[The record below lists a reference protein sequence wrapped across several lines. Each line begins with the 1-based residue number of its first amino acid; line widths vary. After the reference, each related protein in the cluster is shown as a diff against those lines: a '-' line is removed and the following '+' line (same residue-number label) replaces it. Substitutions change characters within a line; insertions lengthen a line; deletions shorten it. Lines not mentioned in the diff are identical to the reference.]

1 MKRTLLLN
9 IIIAL
14 LGALIFIP
22 GLGCVRL
29 FDWDEIN
36 FAESARE
43 MLLTGNWL
51 DVQINFQPFWEK
63 PPLFIWMQALSMKV
77 FGVNEF
83 AARFP
88 NAVMGIVTLL
98 LLFNIGRRTEGERFG
113 LLWAMM
119 YGISFLPFLYF
130 KSGIIDPWFNVFI
143 FLGIYYFARYS
154 AEEARRMRLAALSA
168 LFLGLATMTKGPVG
182 FLIFCL
188 TAGVWLI
195 VRRFRFS
202 FRWKDVGVFFAV
214 LALVGGSWFLV
225 LALSG
230 HSDVIRDFIQYQI
243 RLFQTKDAG
252 HGGFFLYHFVIL
264 LLGVV
269 PASIFALSCFER
281 NSNTVGPLL
290 RETAPSRQK
299 NWVNDV
305 WTQSPSDGSNLASGR
320 KEPVGPS
327 GGRVASDGI
336 SPMSLSSEGTLPA
349 VNGANLKSWMIV
361 SFWVVLILFTIVK
374 TKIVHYSSFCFFPIS
389 FMAAW
394 AAERMMEGRLKF
406 RRYQRILLIVIASA
420 YGFLLA
426 GLAQF
431 DSLKEIIIPY
441 VQDPFAVSCM
451 AAESNW
457 TSWVLLVGPALIAAT
472 AWFCTSFRR
481 HYSGRSFVILAAG
494 HILFSLTAILCA
506 VPEIEK
512 YSQASAVD
520 FYIGLQGEDCYVKPA
535 YFKSYAHYF
544 YTQRQP
550 GNALD
555 DFGTLCRGD
564 IDKDCYFVLKDE
576 PGAEERLRNDAPEAQ
591 LLYRKPGFLFFV
603 RQHKV
608 EGDELENQQGEQNQ
622 IE

>member
-457 TSWVLLVGPALIAAT
+457 TSWVY
-472 AWFCTSFRR
+472 SF
-481 HYSGRSFVILAAG
+481 IM
-494 HILFSLTAILCA
+494 T
-506 VPEIEK
+506 
-512 YSQASAVD
+512 
-520 FYIGLQGEDCYVKPA
+520 
-535 YFKSYAHYF
+535 
-544 YTQRQP
+544 
-550 GNALD
+550 
-555 DFGTLCRGD
+555 
-564 IDKDCYFVLKDE
+564 
-576 PGAEERLRNDAPEAQ
+576 
-591 LLYRKPGFLFFV
+591 
-603 RQHKV
+603 
-608 EGDELENQQGEQNQ
+608 
-622 IE
+622 